1 MSDKSEDNNTVPYE
15 ASTHASL
22 IGVTPAMSQN
32 HNRIN
37 DEFLAM
43 SDVEVKSKIIPRDM
57 PPSPGYN
64 LPVSVTPYKQ
74 LNSLLG
80 EIGGFRRGEM
90 VVIVSPK
97 NQYNKELVE
106 DLYLGHAL
114 VNKPVMID
122 KTKTPVLLSI
132 VFCDNIDEY
141 QVKRASRYRTLSGD
155 KEDEGF
161 AQARKF
167 GYKHVTISFP
177 NPSSVTLD
185 VLINITRK
193 LEEDNNEVHL
203 VTIDDLSLISRLD
216 AAGQELPLDE
226 IFMRLRSMFNM
237 RGCTVITSLV
247 ADEGNTQVLVDSD
260 VADIPK
266 AISRFGFYGGNCRI
280 VQTVDIELVL
290 VLDDDILKMYCG
302 KHRGVMRLEDTKTM
316 TKDNTSGAFLFDVP
330 FVE

>member
-43 SDVEVKSKIIPRDM
+43 SDVEVKSKIIPRDI
-57 PPSPGYN
+57 PPSPGYS

-80 EIGGFRRGEM
+80 KIGGFRRGEM

-97 NQYNKELVE
+97 NQYGKELVN
-106 DLYLGHAL
+106 DLYLGHGL
-114 VNKPVMID
+114 VNKPTMID
-122 KTKTPVLLSI
+122 NTKTPVLLSI
-132 VFCDNIDEY
+132 VFCDDIDEY

-161 AQARKF
+161 ARARKF

-177 NPSSVTLD
+177 NPSSVTID

-226 IFMRLRSMFNM
+226 IFMWLRFMFNM

-266 AISRFGFYGGNCRI
+266 AISRFGFYGGDCRI
-280 VQTVDIELVL
+280 IQAVDTELVL
-290 VLDDDILKMYCG
+290 GLNDDILEMYCSQP
-302 KHRGVMRLEDTKTM
+302 RGVMRLEDTKTM
-316 TKDNTSGAFLFDVP
+316 TKDDTSGAFLFDVP